1 MKIKRTL
8 KKGICYVAT
17 FAMVLAM
24 SLGMGTID
32 AKAGGARTISIN
44 GYALTVSEYSPTA
57 YYLNGGSAGSE
68 SNYNAKLEYD
78 AEESILTLNGLDIT
92 LDTSIPEGVDA
103 NGIVFAA
110 YIEINVVAG
119 EQSTTS
125 TSTEDDSVSDAT
137 VTTENKT
144 DNTDGSV
151 TQVTAFL

>member
-1 MKIKRTL
+1 M
-8 KKGICYVAT
+8 
-17 FAMVLAM
+17 
-24 SLGMGTID
+24 
-32 AKAGGARTISIN
+32 
-44 GYALTVSEYSPTA
+44 
-57 YYLNGGSAGSE
+57 
-68 SNYNAKLEYD
+68 
-78 AEESILTLNGLDIT
+78 
-92 LDTSIPEGVDA
+92 
-103 NGIVFAA
+103 FAA